1 MPVHN
6 GADYLPEAIESILA
20 QTHHDFEF
28 IIVNDGSRDVSAEV
42 ISGYASRDSRIRML
56 CQERQG
62 VAAAL
67 NAGIDRAR
75 GSILAR
81 MDADDKAHPG
91 RLAHQ
96 FALLQQ
102 HPDIAAIGSAVVAID
117 ESGVERGTLTYP
129 AAIENVPQAI
139 GLSAVMCH
147 PTAMVRLDLLRQA
160 GGYRPEFEGAE
171 DYDLW
176 LRLLASGRIMNVRE
190 PLLHHRLHAGQVSKR
205 FRARGSLALFAA
217 RYAADYRLRHGAD
230 PPFASGAF
238 ASGAVRD
245 CLKEERSWA
254 PMHTLRRLA
263 RQIAEA
269 EPNALS
275 EARKLLFHIGLKA
288 LKSGDMSVAFRSFGE
303 IGVLPFR
310 VGRARSAHRFK
321 ANRP

>member
-1 MPVHN
+1 MPSISVVMPVHDA
-6 GADYLPEAIESILA
+6 ADYLPEAIESILA

-28 IIVNDGSRDVSAEV
+28 VIVDDGSRDVSAE
-42 ISGYASRDSRIRML
+42 IIAGYASRDPRIRML
-56 CQERQG
+56 YQERQG

-67 NAGIDRAR
+67 NAGIDQAQ

-96 FALLQQ
+96 LALLQQ
-102 HPDIAAIGSAVVAID
+102 HPDVVAVGSSVVAID

-129 AAIENVPQAI
+129 SAIESVPQAI
-139 GLSAVMCH
+139 GLSTVVCH
-147 PTAMVRLDLLRQA
+147 PTAMIRLDALRQA

-217 RYAADYRLRHGAD
+217 RYAADYRLRHGRD
-230 PPFASGAF
+230 PSFASGAF
-238 ASGAVRD
+238 ASSAVRD
-245 CLKEERSWA
+245 CLKDERPWA

-269 EPNALS
+269 EPAALS
-275 EARKLLFHIGLKA
+275 EARKLLFRIGLKA
-288 LKSGDMSVAFRSFGE
+288 LRSGDISAALRSFGE

-310 VGRARSAHRFK
+310 VRR
-321 ANRP
+321 